1 MDRDIENQ
9 IKQLNQKL
17 RGVFEEQNR
26 NQSAIQTQEQV
37 EEDFH
42 VWKNQNHRL
51 FDRILET
58 WHRDREMSLFF
69 MNMRQDAQYIGR
81 KLIFELENQKETLL
95 KEKRNLSN
103 LENDLSYQQQN
114 LAKEVNS

>member
-1 MDRDIENQ
+1 MSQDIEKQ

-17 RGVFEEQNR
+17 RRIFEEQDR
-26 NQSAIQTQEQV
+26 NQSAIQTQEQA

-51 FDRILET
+51 FDRILGT

-69 MNMRQDAQYIGR
+69 MDMRQDTQHIER
-81 KLIFELENQKETLL
+81 KLTFELENQKETLL
-95 KEKRNLSN
+95 KEKRNLSD
-103 LENDLSYQQQN
+103 LENDLSYQQQQ
-114 LAKEVNS
+114 LVREVNS